1 MHVRD
6 RLLESVPEIEQ
17 VFIGAFPLDSLVE
30 GPVAVII
37 RRPSSSSNWKGWRE
51 ESTLELW
58 VKRSAAEEQ
67 ELDQIADK
75 AALVLDQALLQ
86 SGQGVWMTLI
96 HGASMDDRI
105 DSELSAR
112 IRTLSLAAISP
123 RPLGEAGRGT
133 RDTWL
138 EPLMKW
144 SADLLGEHWKVY
156 GSEWPVKPESPCIL
170 WRASEMSLTPIGRAG
185 YRCAKQFDAF
195 ILTEDKEEEGSGL
208 LKLSEHLAS
217 TAKLALDPAIR
228 KYAAVSDVRV
238 NPAAANDGYALS
250 DRGVL
255 GVTLTRNEPA
265 ASPGA
270 AAPLM
275 RQVHHA
281 TKN

>member
-1 MHVRD
+1 MHIRD
-6 RLLESVPEIEQ
+6 RLLESVPEIERI
-17 VFIGAFPLDSLVE
+17 FIGAFPLESLVE

-37 RRPSSSSNWKGWRE
+37 RQPNSSSAWKGWRE

-67 ELDQIADK
+67 ELDQITAK
-75 AALVLDQALLQ
+75 TALVLDQALLQ

-96 HGASMDDRI
+96 QEASIEDRI

-123 RPLGEAGRGT
+123 RPLGKAGRGT
-133 RDTWL
+133 RDPWL

-144 SADLLGEHWKVY
+144 SSDLLGEHWKVY
-156 GSEWPVKPESPCIL
+156 GSDWPVKLERPCIL
-170 WRASEMSLTPIGRAG
+170 WRASDMSLTPIGRAG

-195 ILTEDKEEEGSGL
+195 ILAEDKEEEGYGL

-217 TAKLALDPAIR
+217 TAKLALDPATR
-228 KYAAVSDVRV
+228 KYAAVSNVRL
-238 NPAAANDGYALS
+238 NPASANDGYTIS
-250 DRGVL
+250 DQGVL
-255 GVTLTRNEPA
+255 GVTLTRNESA
-265 ASPGA
+265 ASSKEP
-270 AAPLM
+270 APLM

-281 TKN
+281 TQN